1 MKKRKIGYAI
11 LYCILAVIWGL
22 LIASLFLGCSIYEK
36 ETIEIIRCPIIDAD
50 TVHIP
55 DWEIQ
60 N

>member
-22 LIASLFLGCSIYEK
+22 LGASLFLGCNVYQEEK
-36 ETIEIIRCPIIDAD
+36 IEVIRCPVINTD
-50 TVHIP
+50 TVEIP
-55 DWEIQ
+55 DWEL